1 MKRLLIIL
9 FFSILLLGFKEI
21 KVKSV
26 IELLNAFDE
35 AQNLE
40 IIKIEKISFE
50 RVDSSIKGFVEFN
63 LPGENLER
71 FRNFL
76 NEKNLNIG
84 EILPSYN
91 RIYIKEVIKEN
102 VNFDF
107 KNTFFQKFVEIFSS
121 KNFYF
126 ILLIA
131 LIFYLLILPNL

>member
-9 FFSILLLGFKEI
+9 FFSILLLGFNEI

-35 AQNLE
+35 AQNMG
-40 IIKIEKISFE
+40 IIEIEKISFE

-63 LPGENLER
+63 LPKENLEK
-71 FRNFL
+71 FKNFL
-76 NEKNLNIG
+76 IEKNLNIG

-91 RIYIKEVIKEN
+91 KIYIKEFIKEN
-102 VNFDF
+102 LHFDF
-107 KNTFFQKFVEIFSS
+107 KNTLFQKFNEIFSS

-131 LIFYLLILPNL
+131 IIFYLLILPNL